1 MDNNDP
7 RKAVIVVAL
16 VAVVCSS
23 LVSAAVVL
31 LRPVHLNNQLL
42 ERSRNIMQLTGLIEP
57 GQTLED
63 AKMLALFKRLDV
75 RMVDIDQGAFDGSM
89 DPKTFDQRRAAGD
102 PQLGV
107 AVPAGRDLA
116 RLGTRSRYAPVYLVW
131 DENQLQ
137 RIILP
142 IRGAGMWSMLY
153 GYLALESDMNTVAAA
168 SFYEQTETPGLGDQI
183 TRPDWLAKWR
193 GRKVYDELGDPVFAV
208 GPGRIAPDSSAALHR
223 VDALTGATI
232 TGDAVTSLV
241 HYWLGPHGFQLLLN
255 QLREQP
261 PTQAA
266 TAAGGDS

>member
-1 MDNNDP
+1 MDKDAP
-7 RKAVIVVAL
+7 AKAIIVVAL

-31 LRPVHLNNQLL
+31 LRPIQLNNQLL
-42 ERSRNIMQLTGLIEP
+42 ERSRNIMQLTGLVEP
-57 GQTLED
+57 GQALDD
-63 AKMLALFKRLDV
+63 ANMLALFKSLDI
-75 RMVDIDQGAFDGSM
+75 RIVDIDKGEFDDSL
-89 DPKTFDQRRAAGD
+89 DPHTFDQRRAAGD
-102 PQLGV
+102 PNYRV
-107 AVPAGRDLA
+107 SVPAAQDLA
-116 RLGTRSRYAPVYLVW
+116 KLGTRSRFAAIYLVW
-131 DENQLQ
+131 KDGQLR

-153 GYLALESDMNTVAAA
+153 GYLALEADFNTVAAA

-193 GRKVYDELGDPVFAV
+193 GRKVYDDLGDPVFAV
-208 GPGRIAPDSSAALHR
+208 GPGRIAPDSPAAEHR

-241 HYWLGPHGFQLLLN
+241 YYWLGPHGFKPLLN
-255 QLREQP
+255 RLREQP

-266 TAAGGDS
+266 TAATGDS

>member
-16 VAVVCSS
+16 VAVICSS

-31 LRPVHLNNQLL
+31 LRPIHLNNQLL
-42 ERSRNIMQLTGLIEP
+42 ERSRNIMQLTGLVAP
-57 GQTLED
+57 GQRLDDEQ
-63 AKMLALFKRLDV
+63 MLALFKSLDM
-75 RMVDIDQGAFDGSM
+75 RIADIDTGGFDDSI
-89 DPKTFDQRRAAGD
+89 DANTFDQRRSAGD
-102 PQLGV
+102 PRLAV
-107 AVPAGRDLA
+107 AVPANQDLA
-116 RLGTRSRYAPVYLVW
+116 KLGTRSRFATVYLVW
-131 DENQLQ
+131 EGNALK

-153 GYLALESDMNTVAAA
+153 GYLALEGDMNTIAAA

-193 GRKVYDELGDPVFAV
+193 GRKVYDDLGDPVFAV
-208 GPGRIAPDSSAALHR
+208 GPGRIAPDSPAALHR

-241 HYWLGPHGFQLLLN
+241 HYWLGPHGFQPLLN

-261 PTQAA
+261 PSQ
-266 TAAGGDS
+266 TASTANGGS

>member
-31 LRPVHLNNQLL
+31 LRPMHLNNQLL

-57 GQTLED
+57 GQTRED
-63 AKMLALFKRLDV
+63 ANMLALFKNLDV
-75 RMVDIDQGAFDGSM
+75 RMVDIDNGAFDESI
-89 DPKTFDQRRAAGD
+89 DPNTFDQRRAAGD
-102 PQLGV
+102 PRFGV
-107 AVPAGRDLA
+107 AVPADQDLA
-116 RLGTRSRYAPVYLVW
+116 KLGTRSRFAPVYLVW
-131 DENQLQ
+131 DGSELR

-153 GYLALESDMNTVAAA
+153 GYLALEADMNTVAAA

-183 TRPDWLAKWR
+183 TRSDWLAKWR
-193 GRKVYDELGDPVFAV
+193 GRKVFDDLGDPVFAV
-208 GPGRIAPDSSAALHR
+208 GPGRIAPDSPAALHR

-232 TGDAVTSLV
+232 TGDAVTSLL
-241 HYWLGPHGFQLLLN
+241 HYWLGPHGFQPLLN

-266 TAAGGDS
+266 TVTTGNS